1 MRKEVEAMDK
11 KTVGQRLKKLR
22 GSESQVKVAEA
33 LGILPSSLSMYESGQ
48 RTPSDEVK
56 IKIAKYFNTTVQAIF
71 F

>member
-1 MRKEVEAMDK
+1 MNK
-11 KTVGQRLKKLR
+11 KTVGKRLKKLR

>member
-1 MRKEVEAMDK
+1 MDK
-11 KTVGQRLKKLR
+11 KIVGQRLKELR